1 MSVELGYEVKIER
14 LCFEVLAR
22 VQGVQPAVVADLLI
36 RSLKDKQQ
44 FCDPSG
50 EAALVGISSAAW
62 PLFGQVWPSGR
73 ILAEHMGTL
82 AVAGRRVLELGCG
95 LGLASLVMH
104 RDGADVMA
112 SDIHPLAELFLIA
125 NAALNGLAPVPFR
138 RGDWHLRDPGLGR
151 FGLLVGSDLLYEPAH
166 AEQLAT
172 FVSEHASAS
181 AEVII
186 VDPNRGHRAEFRRHM
201 HALGFTSTDTIAPC
215 HLIDGRAYRG
225 HIVRFQRAI

>member
-1 MSVELGYEVKIER
+1 MSGDLGYEVKIER

-22 VQGVQPAVVADLLI
+22 APGASPAAVADLLI

-44 FCDPSG
+44 FCDPTG
-50 EAALVGISSAAW
+50 EAARAGISSAAW

-73 ILAEHMGTL
+73 ILAEHVGTL
-82 AVAGRRVLELGCG
+82 DLAGRRVLELGCG

-104 RDGADVMA
+104 RDGADVTA
-112 SDIHPLAELFLIA
+112 SDVHPLAEQFLLA

-138 RGDWHLRDPGLGR
+138 RGDWHVADPGLGR
-151 FGLLVGSDLLYEPAH
+151 FALLVGSDLLYEPAH
-166 AEQLAT
+166 AEQLAA
-172 FVSEHASAS
+172 FVADHASAS

-186 VDPNRGHRAEFRRHM
+186 VDPNRGHRAAFRRHM

-215 HLIDGRAYRG
+215 HLIDGRAFRG
-225 HIVRFQRAI
+225 HIVRFQRLA